1 MKIEQLLRLIVIAI
15 VILVAFSLLGYV
27 LRFGSLLLGIG
38 LKILVLLL
46 IVAVILRF
54 VEALRKRL

>member
-15 VILVAFSLLGYV
+15 VLLVAFSLLGFV
-27 LRFGSLLLGIG
+27 LRFGSVLLGIG

-46 IVAVILRF
+46 IVAVVLRF
-54 VEALRKRL
+54 IEALRKRM